1 MKRRIY
7 KLTPHVCDKLWG
19 GYRLERYGK
28 GRSRIAE
35 TRELSFTK
43 GSETHIDGRP
53 ISEVLSAEMPT
64 EICVSFISR
73 MR

>member
-7 KLTPHVCDKLWG
+7 KLTPQVCDKLWG